1 MFVFSSPKHRIIR
14 GENMSR
20 RTITIDQ
27 KLDQIINFVRGFF
40 LIIGQE
46 YNYTEVVNYAIY
58 YGICYWLGIPHEQA
72 VQLAPQVVTTN
83 LKLEGMK
90 DEERDKMVKEILSK
104 LTPIKK

>member
-1 MFVFSSPKHRIIR
+1 
-14 GENMSR
+14 MSR
-20 RTITIDQ
+20 RTITIDP

-40 LIIGQE
+40 LMIGQE

-58 YGICYWLGIPHEQA
+58 YGICFWLGVTHEQA
-72 VQLAPQVVTTN
+72 VQSASQALSTN

-104 LTPIKK
+104 LQPLKK